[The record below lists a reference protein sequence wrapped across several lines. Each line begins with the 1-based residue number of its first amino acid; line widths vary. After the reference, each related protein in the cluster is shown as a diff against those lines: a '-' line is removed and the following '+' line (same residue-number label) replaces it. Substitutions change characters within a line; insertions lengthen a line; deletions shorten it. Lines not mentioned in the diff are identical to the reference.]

1 MRFCC
6 ILLVPTMVLCVTD
19 IAVGQSPYKLP
30 PKDVVAMIDAPQP
43 PIPVVS
49 PTRDKLLLVDVQ
61 YYPSIATL
69 AEPVLRLA
77 GVRINPRVGCTQRR
91 VTHTGLTIKPLDNS
105 PARRV
110 ELPEKASIGM
120 PSWSHDGR
128 KFAFSRDLDDSV
140 QLWTADAVTGKAK
153 AIRRGAAQRRAREQ
167 ARLAAG

>member
-1 MRFCC
+1 M
-6 ILLVPTMVLCVTD
+6 
-19 IAVGQSPYKLP
+19 
-30 PKDVVAMIDAPQP
+30 
-43 PIPVVS
+43 
-49 PTRDKLLLVDVQ
+49 Q

-153 AIRRGAAQRRAREQ
+153 AIAGVRLNDVLESKLVWLRDNRHILAVLVPEGRGPAPAAPRGTHRTQRSRKQRTAQPDGHIPGHARQ
-167 ARLAAG
+167 PAR